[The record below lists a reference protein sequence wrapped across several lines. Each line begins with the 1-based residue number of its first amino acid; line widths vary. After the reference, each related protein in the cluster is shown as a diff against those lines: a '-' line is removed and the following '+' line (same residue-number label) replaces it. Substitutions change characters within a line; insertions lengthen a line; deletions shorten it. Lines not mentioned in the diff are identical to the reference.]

1 MRAAEEAFTVGFLL
15 IPNFPLMPYAAA
27 IEPLRAANLLGGR
40 ERYRWLH
47 LTPDGQP
54 VRASSGIAIAPDRP
68 PERMRE
74 VDLLMVCAGTGI
86 EGFDHPATVARLRD
100 LARHGTALGAVSGGP
115 YLLARA
121 GVLDG
126 HRFTMHW
133 DHLASFAERFP
144 ELEPTGHLFEID
156 RDRLTCA
163 GGIAALDLMHALIE
177 RRDGVAL
184 AAAVADWFMHT
195 QLRHGDDPQRL
206 DPRRRFGVSHP
217 GLLAA
222 LARMEERIEE
232 PLSRQDLA
240 AIAGLS
246 LRQLERLFRGRLG
259 RSVGEHYL
267 DLRLRAAR
275 RHLRQTTLAVTEV
288 ALACGFVSASHF
300 SRAYRNRFG
309 HPPARERAI

>member
-1 MRAAEEAFTVGFLL
+1 MEGAYTVGFLL

-40 ERYRWLH
+40 DRYRWLH
-47 LTPDGQP
+47 FSPDGQP
-54 VRASSGIAIAPDRP
+54 VRASNGIAIAPDRP
-68 PERMRE
+68 PEAMRE
-74 VDLLMVCAGTGI
+74 ADLLVVCAGTGV
-86 EGFDHPATVARLRD
+86 EGFDHPPTLARLRD

-126 HRFTMHW
+126 HRFTLHW
-133 DHLASFAERFP
+133 DHHASFTESFP
-144 ELEPTGHLFEID
+144 DLEPSGHLFEID
-156 RDRLTCA
+156 RGRLTCS
-163 GGIAALDLMHALIE
+163 GGIAALDLMQALIGQ
-177 RRDGVAL
+177 RDGAAL
-184 AAAVADWFMHT
+184 AAQVADWFMHT

-222 LARMEERIEE
+222 LAKMEERIEE
-232 PLSRQDLA
+232 PLSRPELA
-240 AIAGLS
+240 AVAGLS
-246 LRQLERLFRGRLG
+246 LRQLERLFRDRLG
-259 RSVGEHYL
+259 RSLAEHYL

-275 RHLRQTTLAVTEV
+275 RHLRQTTLSVTEV

-300 SRAYRNRFG
+300 SRSYRTRFG
-309 HPPARERAI
+309 HPPAKEREG